1 MLVERTSILSGK
13 THQMEIDISER
24 ELARL
29 EPHGL
34 LIGNAVKW
42 CVPGMLIQHAFPDL
56 SADEREFLMTG
67 ITPEEWNETFEEW
80 NETFANKY
88 AE

>member
-1 MLVERTSILSGK
+1 MLVERKSILSGK
-13 THQMEIDISER
+13 THQMEIDITER

-29 EPHGL
+29 EPHGM
-34 LIGNAVKW
+34 LIGNGVKW
-42 CVPGMLIQHAFPDL
+42 SVPGMLIQHAFPDL

-67 ITPEEWNETFEEW
+67 ITPEEWNETFADE
-80 NETFANKY
+80 Y